1 MKDVRSLLGEAD
13 PLRRE
18 PELSESDVARMRSA
32 VVNAAR
38 HSQVAPRF
46 WSSALAMAAVVV
58 FAVIAG
64 TLGGRNLPT
73 RQASSQI
80 EPAMAQPAHANA
92 ERRQVQFATPGGTRI
107 IWTIDP
113 AFQLQEGKQ

>member
-1 MKDVRSLLGEAD
+1 MKGVRSLLDEAD

-18 PELSESDVARMRSA
+18 PELSESDVARMRSV

-38 HSQVAPRF
+38 HSHVAPRF
-46 WSSALAMAAVVV
+46 GSSVFAVAALLV

-64 TLGGRNLPT
+64 TLGGRNGPT
-73 RQASSQI
+73 RQASSPI
-80 EPAMAQPAHANA
+80 EPAIAQSANG

-113 AFQLQEGKQ
+113 AFQLQEAKQ